1 MDRAAVTA
9 VAVLFGPATVR
20 GPCPVSGELV
30 RAGMDFLDDRDT
42 IIDDLPVSVDS
53 VLREIIG
60 TAVGGDRRVADG
72 LVLVCP
78 GWWPPARLDRIR
90 AAATGACADAVVVT
104 RAQVHRRRHPGADI
118 IVEITDEFVLAATAD
133 TTLLVVPRRT
143 GVAAAVA
150 AGLDEPASVLI
161 DVPGG
166 IAGARAVATET
177 AAGLQRGGDVA
188 IVGDHQL
195 LQTAGDMCASPAD
208 PPRHRLPWVVV
219 VCLLA
224 AATAVAVALHRS
236 PREPSD
242 RTTVLITEGRVAA
255 RVPADWVVERITA
268 GTGSRRVQ
276 VTESGGERALL
287 IVQSPAEVDMAT
299 TATTLATALRREDP
313 TVFTD
318 FEATGQRA
326 GRPVISYTEAR
337 ADRKIE
343 WSVFLEG
350 GVRIAVGCQSTTA
363 RDAREI
369 CDQTIASAHS
379 VR

>member
-1 MDRAAVTA
+1 MTA

-20 GPCPVSGELV
+20 GPCPVRGELV
-30 RAGMDFLDDRDT
+30 RAGLDFLDDPDT
-42 IIDDLPVSVDS
+42 IVDDLPVSVDS

-60 TAVGGDRRVADG
+60 TAVGCDRRVADG

-78 GWWPPARLDRIR
+78 GWWPSARLDRIR
-90 AAATGACADAVVVT
+90 AAATAACADAVVVT
-104 RAQVHRRRHPGADI
+104 RAHVHRRRHPGVDI
-118 IVEITDEFVLAATAD
+118 IVEIADEFVLAATAD
-133 TTLLVVPRRT
+133 TTVLVVPRRT

-150 AGLDEPASVLI
+150 AGLDEPTSVLI

-177 AAGLQRGGDVA
+177 AAGVRRGGEVA

-195 LQTAGDMCASPAD
+195 LQTAGDMCAPSTD

-224 AATAVAVALHRS
+224 AATAVAVTLHRP
-236 PREPSD
+236 PREPLD
-242 RTTVLITEGRVAA
+242 RTTISMTEGRVAA
-255 RVPADWVVERITA
+255 RVPADWVVERITS

-287 IVQSPAEVDMAT
+287 IVQSPAEADMTA
-299 TATTLATALRREDP
+299 TATTLATALHREDP

-318 FEATGQRA
+318 FEATRQRA
-326 GRPVISYTEAR
+326 GRPVITYTETR
-337 ADRKIE
+337 EGRKTE
-343 WSVFLEG
+343 WSVFLDG

-363 RDAREI
+363 REMREI
-369 CDQTIASAHS
+369 CDQTIASARG

>member
-9 VAVLFGPATVR
+9 VAVLFGPASVR
-20 GPCPVSGELV
+20 GPCPVRGELV
-30 RAGMDFLDDRDT
+30 RAGLDFLDDRDT
-42 IIDDLPVSVDS
+42 IVDDLPVSVDS

-60 TAVGGDRRVADG
+60 TVVGGDGRVVDG

-78 GWWPPARLDRIR
+78 GWWPSARLDRIR
-90 AAATGACADAVVVT
+90 AAATAACAEAVVVT
-104 RAQVHRRRHPGADI
+104 RAHVHRRRHPGADI
-118 IVEITDEFVLAATAD
+118 LVEITDEFVLAATAD
-133 TTLLVVPRRT
+133 TTVLVVPRRT

-161 DVPGG
+161 DAPGG
-166 IAGARAVATET
+166 VAGARAVATEM
-177 AAGLQRGGDVA
+177 AAGLRRGGEVA

-208 PPRHRLPWVVV
+208 PPRHRWPWVVV

-224 AATAVAVALHRS
+224 AATAVAVALHRP

-242 RTTVLITEGRVAA
+242 RATVLITEGRVAA

-299 TATTLATALRREDP
+299 TATTLASALHREDP

-318 FEATGQRA
+318 FEATRQRA

-337 ADRKIE
+337 AGRKIE

-350 GVRIAVGCQSTTA
+350 GVRIAVGCQSTID